1 MITMPNNPTTSN
13 MSAGK
18 EPTVAKGTTYKTCA
32 CKDPETGRRLDKS
45 CPRLRVAHAD
55 GGKRW
60 SSTHGTWAYQLELP
74 AHADGKRRTPLRRR
88 GFVTLEDAEVELDHA
103 RGLLALD
110 PDPAV
115 RRRITELM
123 LSVIK
128 DTGQLPDTEEVRRKV
143 RTHQDLNRHVSVG
156 EWLEEFLRRKR
167 SIEPTTRRSY
177 ESHIRLYLIP
187 YLGDL
192 RLDRLR
198 VSDIAGMFDAI
209 EEFNDIIATER
220 ASGDRA
226 RVRAVLYRRPVGPT
240 TMHRIRATLRHALN
254 MAIKQD
260 RLLDFN
266 PAAVVELA
274 PASRTKPLVWT
285 EERVAQWQLDHAT
298 HLSLLRRA
306 REAKGGK
313 EGKRVDPV
321 VAYIGAPRPSPVMVW
336 TPEQTQQFLAHAR
349 KDRLF
354 ALYRLYAI
362 NGLRRGEGVGIR
374 KPDVDYKASR
384 IGIHWQITQLG
395 WAAIQGTPKTDASDR
410 EIAVDAE
417 SMAWLKEH
425 FRRQARERLAAGED
439 WVESGFV
446 FTDEIGRPL
455 HPQYVSDRFYA
466 ICYQAGLPPIRLH
479 DLRHLAATAMLAAG
493 ADAVLVQKAL
503 GHRTAS
509 FTRDTYISVYP
520 EAAAAA
526 AEATAAFLTGQP
538 VRAPRRRP
546 RGTRTRSS
554 GAAQEAGGSVTH
566 LPTKT
571 TS

>member
-1 MITMPNNPTTSN
+1 MITMANNLCTTK
-13 MSAGK
+13 AGK
-18 EPTVAKGTTYKTCA
+18 EPTVAKGTTYKICA
-32 CKDPETGRRLDKS
+32 CIDPDTGKNIGKT
-45 CPRLRVAHAD
+45 CPKLRTTHAN

-88 GFVTLEDAEVELDHA
+88 GFLTLEDAEAELDHA

-115 RRRITELM
+115 RRQITELM
-123 LSVIK
+123 LSVLK
-128 DTGQLPDTEEVRRKV
+128 ATMQLPDTEEVRRKV
-143 RTHQDLNRHVSVG
+143 RTHQDLNRHITVG
-156 EWLEEFLRRKR
+156 EWLEEFLKRKR

-187 YLGDL
+187 YLGDI

-198 VSDIAGMFDAI
+198 VSDVAGMFDAI

-220 ASGDRA
+220 ASGDPA
-226 RVRAVLYRRPVGPT
+226 RVRAVRYRRPVGPT

-254 MAIKQD
+254 IAIRQD

-266 PAAVVELA
+266 PAAVVELVA
-274 PASRTKPLVWT
+274 ASRPKALVWT
-285 EERVAQWQLDHAT
+285 EERVAQWRLDHAA
-298 HLSLLRRA
+298 HLDLLKRA

-336 TPEQTQQFLAHAR
+336 TPQQTQQFLTYAR

-374 KPDVDYKASR
+374 KPDVNYQASR

-395 WAAIQGTPKTDASDR
+395 WDPIQSTPKTDASDR

-417 SMAWLKEH
+417 SMTWLKEH
-425 FRRQARERLAAGED
+425 ERRQARERLAAGAD

-455 HPQYVSDRFYA
+455 HPQYVTDRFYA

-526 AEATAAFLTGQP
+526 AEATAAFLTGTP
-538 VRAPRRRP
+538 APAPRPQPPTRQ
-546 RGTRTRSS
+546 GTRAGAK
-554 GAAQEAGGSVTH
+554 GAASGEAGGTVIH
-566 LPTKT
+566 LPTN
-571 TS
+571 